1 MHKKQQ
7 RVGIGSLFQKD
18 PIESCWVSDYVCVCV
33 CVCVCGLLCAKNGSG
48 LEDAVVKRY

>member
-18 PIESCWVSDYVCVCV
+18 PIESFWVSY
-33 CVCVCGLLCAKNGSG
+33 CVCVCGLLCAKQSSG
-48 LEDAVVKRY
+48 LEDAVVKR